1 MFKISGFQPAVANR
15 LFIRRTFLAMAFI
28 QQKTYKLYK
37 NRFTHFYKYGWI
49 DVAYNNPF
57 IFLRYSISFL
67 DIPACSP
74 LS

>member
-49 DVAYNNPF
+49 
-57 IFLRYSISFL
+57 
-67 DIPACSP
+67 
-74 LS
+74 